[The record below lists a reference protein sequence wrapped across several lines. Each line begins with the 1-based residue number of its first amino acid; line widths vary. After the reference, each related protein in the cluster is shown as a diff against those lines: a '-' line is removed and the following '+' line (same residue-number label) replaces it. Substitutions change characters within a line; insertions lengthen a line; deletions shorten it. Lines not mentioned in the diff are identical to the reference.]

1 MCTMKCEDI
10 KIYPT
15 GNGTLQIF
23 IIPYT
28 HIKSTAKLLLLI
40 MTVIDYE
47 KMSDKIKKMVRK
59 TKLSERNAPHE
70 ICTTDFL
77 SR

>member
-1 MCTMKCEDI
+1 MKCEDI

-28 HIKSTAKLLLLI
+28 YIKSTAKLLLLI

-47 KMSDKIKKMVRK
+47 KIKFCRIRLKNGQENKI
-59 TKLSERNAPHE
+59 E
-70 ICTTDFL
+70 
-77 SR
+77 